1 MTCVTVQVCK
11 GYTSEYNSGQTC
23 YLLVRAQLA
32 IEYRSICFA
41 VKWMKRWLSVSSNF
55 VPVWQCMPVVFVML
69 GDTSSNCYSYACEPA
84 WITIIQISK

>member
-1 MTCVTVQVCK
+1 MTCVTMQVCK

-41 VKWMKRWLSVSSNF
+41 VECMKRWLSVSSNF
-55 VPVWQCMPVVFVML
+55 VPVWQCMPVVLWCWVILVAIVILMHVNL
-69 GDTSSNCYSYACEPA
+69 HG
-84 WITIIQISK
+84 WL